1 MSAKNHGPVQIYYS
15 NNPEENRIIPS
26 SREEFLFP
34 SLEIWIEMDRK
45 GHQAGRQATFVWLSG
60 THPSIPVAT
69 KFLPPHR
76 RNRNQKAKA
85 PAPQQAGNNKKSELE
100 AKAER

>member
-60 THPSIPVAT
+60 THPSIPVAKVLHT
-69 KFLPPHR
+69 
-76 RNRNQKAKA
+76 
-85 PAPQQAGNNKKSELE
+85 PAQSQPEGESPSATTGRK
-100 AKAER
+100 